1 MLSFAGNV
9 TYPNARRLQAVAAGV
24 PLESLLVETDCPFLP
39 PQSHRGRRCEPVHL
53 RETIEF
59 IANLRGV
66 DAKAI
71 ATATAANA
79 RRLYRLEGKAKGA

>member
-9 TYPNARRLQAVAAGV
+9 TYPNAKRMQTVAAGL

-59 IANLRGV
+59 VADLRGV
-66 DAKAI
+66 DAAAI
-71 ATATAANA
+71 AAATTANA
-79 RRLYRLEGKAKGA
+79 NRLYRLEG